1 MTTVLAILVLA
12 FVGKVTQSLFHFMD
26 GKVARSTGDMFDEY
40 VEFPTISICMGEEG
54 DSSSAGFKR
63 LGHKADEYY
72 SGRIPIR
79 PTFFK
84 WVLIEILEI

>member
-54 DSSSAGFKR
+54 DSSSAGFKD
-63 LGHKADEYY
+63 LGTRPMNTTLDEFQFVRHFLNG
-72 SGRIPIR
+72 SLLK
-79 PTFFK
+79 F
-84 WVLIEILEI
+84 